1 MNEIVLQMIYLFLQ
15 SKQHI
20 IDYSITSGSA
30 VDLLHWSKFLVSP
43 PLSPKSPISKSF
55 KRTWVNF
62 LEGRGFR
69 SGVGFPL
76 ALFYK

>member
-1 MNEIVLQMIYLFLQ
+1 M
-15 SKQHI
+15 
-20 IDYSITSGSA
+20 IDYSIASGST

-43 PLSPKSPISKSF
+43 PLSPKSPISKSV